1 MSIFGIKGFGP
12 VTVIRPKIVAP
23 CNAGAEAR
31 GSARGAAPRSLP
43 HATITS
49 RALTTEAIA
58 RLIVPLLV
66 LGGRTCTQ
74 GRQKGCVPTVDVPAE
89 LDRTV
94 LVGPGGPIE
103 QVDRNRFGQRHG
115 AVHRLAQRAQQRVA
129 IPPWIRPEQIQGELD
144 RPLNPDAAMAE
155 VPLRFLEQ
163 RPRGR
168 VVQVDVVLVE
178 KQERKSTRPNS

>member
-1 MSIFGIKGFGP
+1 MSIFGIKGF
-12 VTVIRPKIVAP
+12 VSVNVIRPEIVAP
-23 CNAGAEAR
+23 CNAGAEA
-31 GSARGAAPRSLP
+31 GVSARGAAPRSLP

-103 QVDRNRFGQRHG
+103 QVDRDRCGPPPRPARAATRRDSTVDPAGADTRRARSAAESGCSHG
-115 AVHRLAQRAQQRVA
+115 
-129 IPPWIRPEQIQGELD
+129 
-144 RPLNPDAAMAE
+144 
-155 VPLRFLEQ
+155 
-163 RPRGR
+163 
-168 VVQVDVVLVE
+168 
-178 KQERKSTRPNS
+178 